1 MLLAG
6 EMEIAEILP
15 PFPSAAFEKVKVLLA
30 SNSPRRRRLLQMI
43 LPSFEI
49 ADNIDIN
56 ETYPVDLK
64 PEDVPS
70 YIAVLKAKAHDD
82 LLEDN
87 ELMITADT
95 VVILDGHIY
104 GKPHSRED
112 AIDMIGRLAGR
123 THLVVTGV
131 ALSAKGHERDVFS
144 ETTAVHFADLSR
156 TQIEE
161 YVDRYRPFDKAGAYG
176 VQEWIG
182 AVGIRGIDGCY
193 YNVMGLPLHT
203 LYSHLAAYYK

>member
-1 MLLAG
+1 MLSAG
-6 EMEIAEILP
+6 DMEIPEILP
-15 PFPSAAFEKVKVLLA
+15 PYPALVFEKVKVLLA
-30 SNSPRRRRLLQMI
+30 SNSPRRRQLLQMI

-49 ADNIDIN
+49 ADNIDVD
-56 ETYPVDLK
+56 ESYPSDLK
-64 PEDVPS
+64 PEDVPA
-70 YIAVLKAKAHDD
+70 YIAVVKAKAHDD

-104 GKPHSRED
+104 GKPHSRDE

-123 THLVVTGV
+123 THHVVTGV
-131 ALSAKGHERDVFS
+131 ALSARGHERDVFS
-144 ETTAVHFADLSR
+144 ETTAVKFAELSR
-156 TQIEE
+156 AQIEE

-182 AVGIRGIDGCY
+182 AVGIKGIDGCF

-203 LYSHLAAYYK
+203 LYDHLAAFYV